1 MMSHSQCLNVE
12 KIIGYTFSNKDLL
25 EKALTHSSVC
35 QFSQESYER
44 LEFLGD
50 RILGL
55 IVADILFSHFIDA
68 QEGDLSMR
76 LNYLVSSEVCY
87 KVAKKLQINSFIRVS
102 SDLRQDLGGVVAS
115 GIQADVIESLIAALY
130 LDGGLKV
137 TERFVKEHWTELS
150 LQSGEFRRDAK
161 TELQEWT
168 HAKFGITPVYNVI
181 YRSGPDHD
189 PRFKIEVN
197 IPGVTSAI
205 GISCSKRAAEQIAA
219 TEVLKREGIW
229 K

>member
-1 MMSHSQCLNVE
+1 MAYSNYLDME
-12 KIIGYTFSNKDLL
+12 KIIGYTFSDKALL
-25 EKALTHSSVC
+25 KKALTHSSVC
-35 QFSQESYER
+35 QFSNESYER

-55 IVADILFSHFIDA
+55 IVADILFSHFITS

-87 KVAKKLQINSFIRVS
+87 KVANNLQIDSFIRVS
-102 SDLRQDLGGVVAS
+102 SDLRQDLGGLVAS
-115 GIQADVIESLIAALY
+115 GIQSDVIESLIAALY

-137 TERFVKEHWTELS
+137 AECFVKKHWTKLA

-168 HAKFGITPVYNVI
+168 HAKFGITPVYKLI
-181 YRSGPDHD
+181 CRSGPDHD
-189 PRFKIEVN
+189 PRFKVEVN
-197 IPGVTSAI
+197 IPGISSGF
-205 GISCSKRAAEQIAA
+205 GINCSKRAAEQIAA
-219 TEVLKREGIW
+219 TEILKREGIW